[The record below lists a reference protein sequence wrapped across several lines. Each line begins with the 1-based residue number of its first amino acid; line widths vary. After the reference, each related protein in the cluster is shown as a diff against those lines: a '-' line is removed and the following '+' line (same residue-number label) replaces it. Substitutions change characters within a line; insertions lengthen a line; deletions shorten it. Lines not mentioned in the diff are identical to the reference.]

1 VTLGLDTIA
10 EVGVLE
16 IVKWLATAIAVVT
29 FLWSIPYLVKA
40 VFLGGH
46 GRRLRN
52 AGDDDRE
59 AATQAAVR
67 FLKLDVSGISAGDQV
82 EVVMA
87 EIWARWRRNLMIW
100 LVIETV
106 WLLATILAFI
116 AFFVPEIL
124 GLSETKPA

>member
-1 VTLGLDTIA
+1 M
-10 EVGVLE
+10 LE
-16 IVKWLATAIAVVT
+16 ILKWLAAAIAVVT

-59 AATQAAVR
+59 AATQAAVG
-67 FLKLDVSGISAGDQV
+67 FLKLDVSGISAGDQI
-82 EVVMA
+82 EVAMA

-124 GLSETKPA
+124 GFSETKPA